1 MGEDVRR
8 KIWSKVFKHLN
19 NKKYGREYTDTGES
33 KVDLR
38 AVE

>member
-19 NKKYGREYTDTGES
+19 KQYKYGREYTDTGES
-33 KVDLR
+33 KVDL
-38 AVE
+38 